1 LTHARFRL
9 YPFRSPLLRASL
21 LFSLPPGTEMFQFPG
36 FPTTALY
43 IQAGLTG
50 HDPSRVSPFGHRW
63 IDGWLA
69 PPQRLSQL
77 PTSFIGS
84 RCQGIHRVLFHTCRT
99 DARARY
105 EVLKDH
111 HTHTHAGAARTNQQ
125 VRSLKAAQDANT
137 HQPDHPHPHTHH
149 SRGRSRD
156 LERPRSDMQLASGPQ
171 KQPHPH
177 PRTGHAAR
185 LTPERR

>member
-36 FPTTALY
+36 FPATALCV
-43 IQAGLTG
+43 QTALTG
-50 HDPSRVSPFGHRW
+50 HDPSRVSPFGDPW

-69 PPQRLSQL
+69 PPQGLSQL

-84 RCQGIHRVLFHTCRT
+84 RCQGIHRVLFPTCRR

-111 HTHTHAGAARTNQQ
+111 THTTRCEPPEHGSRSESCTGCQHAPTGPPR
-125 VRSLKAAQDANT
+125 RS
-137 HQPDHPHPHTHH
+137 HPHPKAEIPQ
-149 SRGRSRD
+149 RQ
-156 LERPRSDMQLASGPQ
+156 RPD
-171 KQPHPH
+171 QPCN
-177 PRTGHAAR
+177 
-185 LTPERR
+185 